1 MRILIPAYTVAEWG
15 GLHEYVIGA
24 AETLLDRGHEV
35 TLVLQDGL
43 VAEKGEDVGARVI
56 RVDWANWREVAEE
69 VRKGPRYDLIFAQ
82 PFQSRKFALYVNE
95 AMKTKVVA
103 MFHGF
108 HHDFVYTWQHLV
120 DGFLV
125 TTEQIGD
132 LLVDLCRI
140 EPERV
145 RVAPNGVDMDR
156 FEYPLLGLDEKIV
169 GGHGSIVMASRI
181 DKDKRSQ
188 VTALKHLITGLSSQA
203 GSVQWDVKILGDG
216 PERERV
222 ERELNNFVTDH
233 PNVTIEMCGWVP
245 ADTVPVLMHRAAF
258 SVSAGRGAMQSLAV
272 GTPCLAAGA
281 RGIAGL
287 QVGSNLDVGV
297 WSNFADYP
305 IVGRDIVDL
314 ETDLAR
320 VLVPA
325 AYSAAQLEGRARIL
339 AERSH
344 QSTAESMVKALTEM
358 ASA

>member
-24 AETLLDRGHEV
+24 ATTLLDRGHDV
-35 TLVLQDGL
+35 TLVVKDGL
-43 VAEKGEDVGARVI
+43 VAEKGEEIGARVI
-56 RVDWANWREVAEE
+56 RVDWADWTEVASE
-69 VRKGPRYDLIFAQ
+69 VRNGSRYDLVFAQ
-82 PFQSRKFALYVNE
+82 PFESRKFALYVNE
-95 AMKTKVVA
+95 VMKTKVVA

-145 RVAPNGVDMDR
+145 RVTPNGVDMDR
-156 FEYPLLGLDEKIV
+156 FEYPLLGLSEKIAD
-169 GGHGSIVMASRI
+169 GRGSIVMASRI

-188 VTALKHLITGLSSQA
+188 VRALKLLISGLVNQA
-203 GSVQWDVKILGDG
+203 RSIHWDIQVLGDG
-216 PERERV
+216 PERNRV
-222 ERELNNFVTDH
+222 ERELANFIEDYS
-233 PNVTIEMCGWVP
+233 NVSIEMCGWVP
-245 ADTVPVLMHRAAF
+245 ANTVPRLMNRAVF
-258 SVSAGRGAMQSLAV
+258 TVSAGRGAMQSLAV

-287 QVGSNLDVGV
+287 QVGPNLDVGV

-305 IVGRDIVDL
+305 IVGREIADL
-314 ETDLAR
+314 ESDLGR
-320 VLVPA
+320 VLAPE
-325 AYSAAQLEGRARIL
+325 AYAAAQVEGRSRIF
-339 AERSH
+339 ADRS
-344 QSTAESMVKALTEM
+344 QQNAAALMVDALTEF
-358 ASA
+358 AS